1 MSVEKDEHAEIIQF
15 PTTLHVCFT
24 FCMLTHYISF
34 NIEAKCFE
42 NTTSMVNSEKSHQ
55 DFTDKT
61 ILGNIKDRK
70 NAPGINFEACSL
82 NAG

>member
-42 NTTSMVNSEKSHQ
+42 NTTSMVNPEKSHQ
-55 DFTDKT
+55 DEKH
-61 ILGNIKDRK
+61 GESEKNPIKISPTK
-70 NAPGINFEACSL
+70 PFWAT
-82 NAG
+82 